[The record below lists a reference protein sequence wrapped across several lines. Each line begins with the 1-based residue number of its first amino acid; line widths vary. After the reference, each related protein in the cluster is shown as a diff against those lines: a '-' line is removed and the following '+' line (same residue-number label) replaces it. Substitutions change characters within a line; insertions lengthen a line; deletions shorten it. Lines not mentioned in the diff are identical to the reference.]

1 MNTKRPRLAG
11 LALAATL
18 ALAACAHQPSYA
30 TEESAPNAPVAVV
43 VTNNNWMDVVVYAVS
58 YGNKTRLGSVTTGM
72 EQRFR
77 LPASML
83 VQSGSFYLEA
93 HPVGSNEVYRS
104 DPIMVNPGNRVIWS
118 LENQLSLSSYRIAS
132 GK

>member
-1 MNTKRPRLAG
+1 MTTRTW
-11 LALAATL
+11 ALAVLLSLLSGSHSINFTC
-18 ALAACAHQPSYA
+18 AC
-30 TEESAPNAPVAVV
+30 
-43 VTNNNWMDVVVYAVS
+43 
-58 YGNKTRLGSVTTGM
+58 
-72 EQRFR
+72 R

-104 DPIMVNPGNRVIWS
+104 DPILVNPGNRVIWS